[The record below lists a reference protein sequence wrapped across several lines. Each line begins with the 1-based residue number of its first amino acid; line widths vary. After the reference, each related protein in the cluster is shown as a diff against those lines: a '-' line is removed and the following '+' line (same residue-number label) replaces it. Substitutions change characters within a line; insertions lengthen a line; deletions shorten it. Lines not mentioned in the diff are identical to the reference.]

1 MKKQLFE
8 LMKVKVSTKKE
19 INLSFTQCQDKNS
32 WSKKTNKENEELKEN
47 PKNQSLGQIEI
58 SFWKKSLTQL
68 EEQYESLKSFELFKE
83 KQLSLLKYELNSNTN
98 EEIEQKK
105 KENEIKLNEIKK
117 KFSLEESKL
126 NNELSGL
133 KQLQNEY
140 MEFTLNKSK
149 IKKDINMLKSKI
161 QLLQKEKKSNPKK
174 SAISFN
180 KIDASEIQRQYKG
193 IMTTT
198 HGELCRS
205 KLGNKLLL
213 SLNVD
218 EINKYQV
225 FDRTNLA
232 YPVLK
237 KKKIQFSYL
246 GDGFNTKK
254 LGKKKINLNDFNNFK
269 VAGFPDGIQTVYWK
283 I

>member
-1 MKKQLFE
+1 MKSKGP
-8 LMKVKVSTKKE
+8 TKKE

-32 WSKKTNKENEELKEN
+32 ESKKINDESKEN
-47 PKNQSLGQIEI
+47 PDNQSLGQIEV
-58 SFWKKSLTQL
+58 SFWKKSLSQL
-68 EEQYESLKSFELFKE
+68 EEQLDSLKSFDYFKE
-83 KQLSLLKYELNSNTN
+83 RQLSLLKYELNINTN
-98 EEIEQKK
+98 GSIEKTK
-105 KENEIKLNEIKK
+105 KENEIKLKEIKNK
-117 KFSLEESKL
+117 YKSEESKL
-126 NNELSGL
+126 NDELSYL
-133 KQLQNEY
+133 KKIQDEL
-140 MEFTLNKSK
+140 MEFTLTKSK
-149 IKKDINMLKSKI
+149 IKKEINNLKNKI
-161 QLLQKEKKSNPKK
+161 QFAQKDKKTSSKK

-237 KKKIQFSYL
+237 RKKIQFSYL

-269 VAGFPDGIQTVYWK
+269 VAGLPDGVQTVY
-283 I
+283 

>member
-1 MKKQLFE
+1 MKRQLFE
-8 LMKVKVSTKKE
+8 LMKAKVSTKKE

-32 WSKKTNKENEELKEN
+32 SSKITNKVNDDLKEN
-47 PKNQSLGQIEI
+47 PNNQSLGQIEI
-58 SFWKKSLTQL
+58 SFWKKSLSQL
-68 EEQYESLKSFELFKE
+68 EEQYNSLKSFELFKE

-149 IKKDINMLKSKI
+149 IKKDINMLKNKI
-161 QLLQKEKKSNPKK
+161 QLLQKDKKSNPKK

-269 VAGFPDGIQTVYWK
+269 VAGFPDGIQTVY
-283 I
+283 

>member
-1 MKKQLFE
+1 MKKQFIEFL
-8 LMKVKVSTKKE
+8 KSKGPTKKE

-32 WSKKTNKENEELKEN
+32 ESKKINDESKEN
-47 PKNQSLGQIEI
+47 PDNQSLGQIEV
-58 SFWKKSLTQL
+58 SFWKKSLSQL
-68 EEQYESLKSFELFKE
+68 EEQLDSLKSFDYFKE
-83 KQLSLLKYELNSNTN
+83 RQLSLLKYELNINTN
-98 EEIEQKK
+98 ESIEKTK
-105 KENEIKLNEIKK
+105 KENEIKLKEIKNK
-117 KFSLEESKL
+117 YKSEESKL
-126 NNELSGL
+126 NDELSYL
-133 KQLQNEY
+133 KKIQDEL
-140 MEFTLNKSK
+140 MEFTLTKSK
-149 IKKDINMLKSKI
+149 IKKEINNLKNKI
-161 QLLQKEKKSNPKK
+161 QFAQKDKKSSSKK

-237 KKKIQFSYL
+237 RKKIQFSYL

-269 VAGFPDGIQTVYWK
+269 VAGLPDGVQTVY
-283 I
+283 

>member
-1 MKKQLFE
+1 MKKQFIEFL
-8 LMKVKVSTKKE
+8 KSKGPTKKE

-32 WSKKTNKENEELKEN
+32 ESKKINDESKEN
-47 PKNQSLGQIEI
+47 PDNQSLGQIEV
-58 SFWKKSLTQL
+58 SFWKKSLSQL
-68 EEQYESLKSFELFKE
+68 EEQLESLKSFDYFKE
-83 KQLSLLKYELNSNTN
+83 RQLSLLKYELNINTN
-98 EEIEQKK
+98 ESIEKTK
-105 KENEIKLNEIKK
+105 KENEIKLKEIKNK
-117 KFSLEESKL
+117 YKSEESKL
-126 NNELSGL
+126 NDELSYL
-133 KQLQNEY
+133 KKIQDEL
-140 MEFTLNKSK
+140 MEFTLTKSK
-149 IKKDINMLKSKI
+149 IKKEINNLKNKI
-161 QLLQKEKKSNPKK
+161 QFAQKDKKTSSKK

-237 KKKIQFSYL
+237 RKKIQFSYL

-269 VAGFPDGIQTVYWK
+269 VAGLPDGVQTVY
-283 I
+283 

>member
-1 MKKQLFE
+1 MKKQFIEFLKSKGP
-8 LMKVKVSTKKE
+8 MKKE

-32 WSKKTNKENEELKEN
+32 ESKKINDESKEN
-47 PKNQSLGQIEI
+47 PDNQSLGQIEV
-58 SFWKKSLTQL
+58 SFWKKSLSQL
-68 EEQYESLKSFELFKE
+68 EEQLDSLKSFDYFKE
-83 KQLSLLKYELNSNTN
+83 RQLSLLKYELNINTN
-98 EEIEQKK
+98 ESIEKTK
-105 KENEIKLNEIKK
+105 KENEIKLKEIKNK
-117 KFSLEESKL
+117 YKSEESKL
-126 NNELSGL
+126 NDELSYL
-133 KQLQNEY
+133 KKIQDEL
-140 MEFTLNKSK
+140 MEFTLTKSK
-149 IKKDINMLKSKI
+149 IKKEINNLKNKI
-161 QLLQKEKKSNPKK
+161 QFAQKDKKTSSKK

-237 KKKIQFSYL
+237 RKKIQFSYL

-269 VAGFPDGIQTVYWK
+269 VAGLPDGVQTVY
-283 I
+283 

>member
-1 MKKQLFE
+1 MKKQFIEFL
-8 LMKVKVSTKKE
+8 KSKGPTKKE

-32 WSKKTNKENEELKEN
+32 ESKKINDESKEN
-47 PKNQSLGQIEI
+47 PDNQSLGQIEV
-58 SFWKKSLTQL
+58 SFWKKSLSQL
-68 EEQYESLKSFELFKE
+68 EEQLDSLKSFDYFKE
-83 KQLSLLKYELNSNTN
+83 RQLSLLKYELNINTN
-98 EEIEQKK
+98 ESIEKTK
-105 KENEIKLNEIKK
+105 KENEIKLKEIKNK
-117 KFSLEESKL
+117 YKSEESKL
-126 NNELSGL
+126 NDELSYL
-133 KQLQNEY
+133 KKIQDEL
-140 MEFTLNKSK
+140 MEFTLTKSK
-149 IKKDINMLKSKI
+149 IKKEINNLKNKI
-161 QLLQKEKKSNPKK
+161 QFAQKDKKTSSKK

-237 KKKIQFSYL
+237 RKKIQFSYL
-246 GDGFNTKK
+246 GDSFNTKK

-269 VAGFPDGIQTVYWK
+269 VAGLPDGVLTVY
-283 I
+283 

>member
-1 MKKQLFE
+1 MKKQIFDF
-8 LMKVKVSTKKE
+8 MRQKGPSIKE
-19 INLSFTQCQDKNS
+19 INLSFSQSQN
-32 WSKKTNKENEELKEN
+32 KKSSSEKAIDEPKENLN
-47 PKNQSLGQIEI
+47 NQSLAQVEI
-58 SFWKKSLTQL
+58 SFWKKNIMQL
-68 EEQYESLKSFELFKE
+68 DDQYESLKSFNLFKE
-83 KQLSLLKYELNSNTN
+83 KQLSLLKCELEINSNGT
-98 EEIEQKK
+98 IENKK
-105 KENEIKLNEIKK
+105 KENQRKLKEIKEKYEAEELKLKEEINYLKK
-117 KFSLEESKL
+117 
-126 NNELSGL
+126 
-133 KQLQNEY
+133 LQSEVG
-140 MEFTLNKSK
+140 EFTLNKYK
-149 IKKDINMLKSKI
+149 IKNEISKLKNRI
-161 QLLQKEKKSNPKK
+161 EKAQNDKKQSTKK

-225 FDRTNLA
+225 FDRVNLA

-269 VAGFPDGIQTVYWK
+269 VAGLPDGVQTVY
-283 I
+283 

>member
-1 MKKQLFE
+1 MKKQFIE
-8 LMKVKVSTKKE
+8 FMKSKGPTKKE
-19 INLSFTQCQDKNS
+19 INLSFTQCQDKNAES
-32 WSKKTNKENEELKEN
+32 NKINDESKEN
-47 PKNQSLGQIEI
+47 PDNQSLGQIEV
-58 SFWKKSLTQL
+58 SFWKKSLSQL
-68 EEQYESLKSFELFKE
+68 EEQYESLKSFEYFKE
-83 KQLSLLKYELNSNTN
+83 RQLSLLKYELNINTN
-98 EEIEQKK
+98 ESIEKTK
-105 KENEIKLNEIKK
+105 KENEIKLKEIKNK
-117 KFSLEESKL
+117 YKSEESKL
-126 NNELSGL
+126 NDELSYL
-133 KQLQNEY
+133 KKIQDEL
-140 MEFTLNKSK
+140 MEFTLTKSK
-149 IKKDINMLKSKI
+149 IKKEINNLKNKI
-161 QLLQKEKKSNPKK
+161 QFAQKDKKTSSKK

-237 KKKIQFSYL
+237 RKKIQFSYL

-269 VAGFPDGIQTVYWK
+269 VAGLPDGVQTVY
-283 I
+283 

>member
-1 MKKQLFE
+1 MKRQLFE
-8 LMKVKVSTKKE
+8 LMKAKVSTKKE

-32 WSKKTNKENEELKEN
+32 SSKKTNKENEELKEYPN
-47 PKNQSLGQIEI
+47 NQSLGQIEI

-98 EEIEQKK
+98 EDIEKKK
-105 KENEIKLNEIKK
+105 KENEIKLKEIKK

-126 NNELSGL
+126 NNELSHL
-133 KQLQNEY
+133 KQIQNEY

-161 QLLQKEKKSNPKK
+161 QLLQKEKKSSSKK

-269 VAGFPDGIQTVYWK
+269 VAGIPDGIQTVY
-283 I
+283 

>member
-1 MKKQLFE
+1 MKKQIFDF
-8 LMKVKVSTKKE
+8 MRQKGPSIKE
-19 INLSFTQCQDKNS
+19 INLSFSQSQN
-32 WSKKTNKENEELKEN
+32 KKSSSEKTIDEPKENIN
-47 PKNQSLGQIEI
+47 NQSLAQVEI
-58 SFWKKSLTQL
+58 SFWKKNIMQL
-68 EEQYESLKSFELFKE
+68 DDQYESLKSFNLFKE
-83 KQLSLLKYELNSNTN
+83 KQLSLLKCELEINSNGT
-98 EEIEQKK
+98 IENKK
-105 KENEIKLNEIKK
+105 KENQRKLKEIQEKYEAEELKLKEEINYLKK
-117 KFSLEESKL
+117 
-126 NNELSGL
+126 
-133 KQLQNEY
+133 LQSEVG
-140 MEFTLNKSK
+140 EFTLNKYK
-149 IKKDINMLKSKI
+149 IKNEISKLKNRI
-161 QLLQKEKKSNPKK
+161 EKAQNDKKASTKK

-225 FDRTNLA
+225 FDRVNLA

-269 VAGFPDGIQTVYWK
+269 VAGLPDGVQTVY
-283 I
+283 

>member
-1 MKKQLFE
+1 MKKQFIEFL
-8 LMKVKVSTKKE
+8 KSKGPTKKE

-32 WSKKTNKENEELKEN
+32 ESKKINDESKEN
-47 PKNQSLGQIEI
+47 PDNQSLGQIEV
-58 SFWKKSLTQL
+58 SFWKKSLSQL
-68 EEQYESLKSFELFKE
+68 EEQLDSLKSFDYFKE
-83 KQLSLLKYELNSNTN
+83 RQLSLLKCELNINTN
-98 EEIEQKK
+98 ESIEKTK
-105 KENEIKLNEIKK
+105 KENEIKLKEIKNK
-117 KFSLEESKL
+117 YKSEESKL
-126 NNELSGL
+126 NDELSYL
-133 KQLQNEY
+133 KKIQDEL
-140 MEFTLNKSK
+140 MEFTLTKSK
-149 IKKDINMLKSKI
+149 IKKEINNLKNKI
-161 QLLQKEKKSNPKK
+161 QFAQKDKKTSSKK

-237 KKKIQFSYL
+237 RKKIQFSYL

-269 VAGFPDGIQTVYWK
+269 VAGLPDGVQTVY
-283 I
+283 

>member
-1 MKKQLFE
+1 MKKQFIEFL
-8 LMKVKVSTKKE
+8 KSKGPTKKE

-32 WSKKTNKENEELKEN
+32 ESKKINDESKEN
-47 PKNQSLGQIEI
+47 PDNQSLGQIEV
-58 SFWKKSLTQL
+58 SFWKKSLSQL
-68 EEQYESLKSFELFKE
+68 EEQLDSLKSFDYFKE
-83 KQLSLLKYELNSNTN
+83 RQLSLLKYELNINTN
-98 EEIEQKK
+98 ESIEKTK
-105 KENEIKLNEIKK
+105 KENEIKLKEIKNK
-117 KFSLEESKL
+117 YKSEESKL
-126 NNELSGL
+126 NDELSYL
-133 KQLQNEY
+133 KKIQDEL
-140 MEFTLNKSK
+140 MEFTLTKSK
-149 IKKDINMLKSKI
+149 IKKEINNLKNKI
-161 QLLQKEKKSNPKK
+161 QFAQKDKKTSSKK

-237 KKKIQFSYL
+237 RKKIQFSYL
-246 GDGFNTKK
+246 GDSFNTKK

-269 VAGFPDGIQTVYWK
+269 VAGLPDGVQTVY
-283 I
+283 

>member
-1 MKKQLFE
+1 MKKQIFDF
-8 LMKVKVSTKKE
+8 MRQKGPSIKE
-19 INLSFTQCQDKNS
+19 INLSFSQSQN
-32 WSKKTNKENEELKEN
+32 KKSSSEKTIDEPKENLN
-47 PKNQSLGQIEI
+47 NQSLAQVEI
-58 SFWKKSLTQL
+58 SFWKKNIMQL
-68 EEQYESLKSFELFKE
+68 DDQYESMKSFNLFKE
-83 KQLSLLKYELNSNTN
+83 KQLSLLKCELEINSNGT
-98 EEIEQKK
+98 IENKK
-105 KENEIKLNEIKK
+105 KENQRKLKEIQEKYEAEELKLKEEINYLKK
-117 KFSLEESKL
+117 
-126 NNELSGL
+126 
-133 KQLQNEY
+133 LQSEVG
-140 MEFTLNKSK
+140 EFTLNKYK
-149 IKKDINMLKSKI
+149 IKNEISKLKNRI
-161 QLLQKEKKSNPKK
+161 EKAQNDKKQSTKK

-225 FDRTNLA
+225 FDRVNLA

-269 VAGFPDGIQTVYWK
+269 VAGLPDGVQTVY
-283 I
+283 

>member
-1 MKKQLFE
+1 MKKQFFE
-8 LMKVKVSTKKE
+8 FMRAKGPTKRE

-32 WSKKTNKENEELKEN
+32 SSKKDNEINDESKENQN
-47 PKNQSLGQIEI
+47 NQSLGQIEI
-58 SFWKKSLTQL
+58 SFWKKSISQL
-68 EEQYESLKSFELFKE
+68 EEQYDSLKSFELFKD
-83 KQLSLLKYELNSNTN
+83 KQLSLIKYESKINSNET
-98 EEIEQKK
+98 IEKKK
-105 KENEIKLNEIKK
+105 KENQLKLKELKE
-117 KFSLEESKL
+117 KFKSDESQL
-126 NNELSGL
+126 DDELSFL
-133 KQLQNEY
+133 KKVQYELG
-140 MEFTLNKSK
+140 EFTINKSK
-149 IKKDINMLKSKI
+149 IKTEIINLKNKI
-161 QLLQKEKKSNPKK
+161 QKAQNEKKTSSKK

-218 EINKYQV
+218 EINRYQV
-225 FDRTNLA
+225 FDKTNLA

-237 KKKIQFSYL
+237 KKKIQFSYM
-246 GDGFNTKK
+246 GDCFNTKK

-269 VAGFPDGIQTVYWK
+269 VAGLPDGVQTVY
-283 I
+283 

>member
-1 MKKQLFE
+1 MKRQLFE
-8 LMKVKVSTKKE
+8 LMKAKVSTKKE

-32 WSKKTNKENEELKEN
+32 SSKVTNKVNDDLKEN
-47 PKNQSLGQIEI
+47 PNNQSLGQIEI
-58 SFWKKSLTQL
+58 SFWKKSLSQL
-68 EEQYESLKSFELFKE
+68 EEQYNSLKSFELFKE

-149 IKKDINMLKSKI
+149 IKKDINMLKNKI

-269 VAGFPDGIQTVYWK
+269 VAGFPDGIQTVY
-283 I
+283 

>member
-1 MKKQLFE
+1 MKRQLFE
-8 LMKVKVSTKKE
+8 LMKAKVSTKKE

-32 WSKKTNKENEELKEN
+32 SSKITNKVNDDLKEN
-47 PKNQSLGQIEI
+47 PNNQSLGQIEI
-58 SFWKKSLTQL
+58 SFWKKSLSQL
-68 EEQYESLKSFELFKE
+68 EEQYNSLKSFELFKE

-149 IKKDINMLKSKI
+149 IKKDINMLKNKI

-193 IMTTT
+193 IMTAT

-269 VAGFPDGIQTVYWK
+269 VAGFPDGIQTVY
-283 I
+283 

>member
-1 MKKQLFE
+1 MKKQIFDF
-8 LMKVKVSTKKE
+8 MRQKGPSIKE
-19 INLSFTQCQDKNS
+19 INLSFSQSQN
-32 WSKKTNKENEELKEN
+32 KKSSSEKTIDEPKENLN
-47 PKNQSLGQIEI
+47 NQSLAQVEI
-58 SFWKKSLTQL
+58 SFWKKNIMQL
-68 EEQYESLKSFELFKE
+68 DDQYESLKSFNLFKE
-83 KQLSLLKYELNSNTN
+83 KQLSLLKCELEINSNGT
-98 EEIEQKK
+98 IENKK
-105 KENEIKLNEIKK
+105 KENQRKLKEIQEKYEAEELKLKEEINYLKK
-117 KFSLEESKL
+117 
-126 NNELSGL
+126 
-133 KQLQNEY
+133 LQSEVG
-140 MEFTLNKSK
+140 EFTLNKYK
-149 IKKDINMLKSKI
+149 IKNEISKLKNRI
-161 QLLQKEKKSNPKK
+161 EKAQNDKKQSTKK

-225 FDRTNLA
+225 FDRVNLA

-269 VAGFPDGIQTVYWK
+269 VTGLPDGIQTVF
-283 I
+283 

>member
-1 MKKQLFE
+1 MKRQLFE
-8 LMKVKVSTKKE
+8 LMKAKVSTKKE
-19 INLSFTQCQDKNS
+19 INLTFTQCQDKNS
-32 WSKKTNKENEELKEN
+32 SSKVTNKVNDDLKEN
-47 PKNQSLGQIEI
+47 PNNQSLGQIEI
-58 SFWKKSLTQL
+58 SFWNKSLSQL
-68 EEQYESLKSFELFKE
+68 EEQYNSLKSFELFNE

-149 IKKDINMLKSKI
+149 IKKDINMLKNKI

-269 VAGFPDGIQTVYWK
+269 VAGFPDGIQTVY
-283 I
+283 

>member
-1 MKKQLFE
+1 MKRQLFE
-8 LMKVKVSTKKE
+8 LMKAKVSTKKE

-32 WSKKTNKENEELKEN
+32 SLKKTNKENEELKEN
-47 PKNQSLGQIEI
+47 PNNQSLGQIEI

-98 EEIEQKK
+98 EDIEKKK
-105 KENEIKLNEIKK
+105 KENELKLKEIKK

-126 NNELSGL
+126 NNELSHL
-133 KQLQNEY
+133 KQIQNEY

-161 QLLQKEKKSNPKK
+161 QLLQKEKKSSSKK

-269 VAGFPDGIQTVYWK
+269 VAGIPDGIQTVY
-283 I
+283 

>member
-1 MKKQLFE
+1 MKRQLFE
-8 LMKVKVSTKKE
+8 LMKAKVSTKKE

-32 WSKKTNKENEELKEN
+32 SSKKTNKENEELKEN
-47 PKNQSLGQIEI
+47 PNNQSLGQIEI

-98 EEIEQKK
+98 EDIEKKK
-105 KENEIKLNEIKK
+105 KENELKLKEIKK

-126 NNELSGL
+126 NNELSHL
-133 KQLQNEY
+133 KQIQNEY

-161 QLLQKEKKSNPKK
+161 QLLQKEKKSSSKK

-269 VAGFPDGIQTVYWK
+269 VAGFPDGIKTVY
-283 I
+283 

>member
-1 MKKQLFE
+1 MKRQLFE
-8 LMKVKVSTKKE
+8 LMKAKVSTKKE

-32 WSKKTNKENEELKEN
+32 SSKKTNKENEELKEN
-47 PKNQSLGQIEI
+47 PNNQSLGQIEI

-68 EEQYESLKSFELFKE
+68 QEQYESLKSFELFKE

-98 EEIEQKK
+98 EDIEKKK
-105 KENEIKLNEIKK
+105 KENELKLKEIKK

-133 KQLQNEY
+133 KKLQNEY

-149 IKKDINMLKSKI
+149 IKKDINMLKNKI

-269 VAGFPDGIQTVYWK
+269 VAGFPDGIQTVY
-283 I
+283 

>member
-1 MKKQLFE
+1 MKKQFIEFL
-8 LMKVKVSTKKE
+8 KSKGPTKKE

-32 WSKKTNKENEELKEN
+32 ESKKINDESKEN
-47 PKNQSLGQIEI
+47 PDNQSLGQIEV
-58 SFWKKSLTQL
+58 SFWKKSLSQL
-68 EEQYESLKSFELFKE
+68 EEQSDSLKSFDYFKE
-83 KQLSLLKYELNSNTN
+83 RQLSLLKYELNINTN
-98 EEIEQKK
+98 ESIEKTK
-105 KENEIKLNEIKK
+105 KENEIKLKEIKNK
-117 KFSLEESKL
+117 YKSEESKL
-126 NNELSGL
+126 NDELSYL
-133 KQLQNEY
+133 KKIQDEL
-140 MEFTLNKSK
+140 MEFTLTKSK
-149 IKKDINMLKSKI
+149 IKKEINNLKNKI
-161 QLLQKEKKSNPKK
+161 QFAQKDKKTSSKK

-237 KKKIQFSYL
+237 RKKIQFSYL

-269 VAGFPDGIQTVYWK
+269 VAGLPDGVQTVY
-283 I
+283 

>member
-1 MKKQLFE
+1 MKRQLFE
-8 LMKVKVSTKKE
+8 LMKAKVSTKKE

-32 WSKKTNKENEELKEN
+32 SSKVTNKVNDDLKEN
-47 PKNQSLGQIEI
+47 PNNQSLGQIEI
-58 SFWKKSLTQL
+58 SFWKKSLSQL
-68 EEQYESLKSFELFKE
+68 EEQYNSLKSFELFKE

-133 KQLQNEY
+133 KQLQKEY

-161 QLLQKEKKSNPKK
+161 QLLQKEKKSSSKK

-269 VAGFPDGIQTVYWK
+269 VAGFPDGIQTVY
-283 I
+283 

>member
-1 MKKQLFE
+1 MKKQIFDF
-8 LMKVKVSTKKE
+8 MRQKGPSIKE
-19 INLSFTQCQDKNS
+19 INLSFSQSQN
-32 WSKKTNKENEELKEN
+32 KKSSSEKTIDEPKENIN
-47 PKNQSLGQIEI
+47 NQSLAQVEI
-58 SFWKKSLTQL
+58 SFWKKNIMQL
-68 EEQYESLKSFELFKE
+68 DDQYESLKSFNLFKE
-83 KQLSLLKYELNSNTN
+83 KQLSLLKCELEINSNGT
-98 EEIEQKK
+98 IENKK
-105 KENEIKLNEIKK
+105 KENQRKLKEIQEKYEAEELKLKEEINYLKK
-117 KFSLEESKL
+117 
-126 NNELSGL
+126 
-133 KQLQNEY
+133 LQSEVG
-140 MEFTLNKSK
+140 EFTLNKYK
-149 IKKDINMLKSKI
+149 IKNEISKLKNRI
-161 QLLQKEKKSNPKK
+161 EKAQNDKKPSTKK

-225 FDRTNLA
+225 FDRVNLA

-269 VAGFPDGIQTVYWK
+269 VAGLPDGVQTVY
-283 I
+283 

>member
-1 MKKQLFE
+1 MKKQIFDF
-8 LMKVKVSTKKE
+8 MRQKGPSIKE
-19 INLSFTQCQDKNS
+19 INLSFSQSQN
-32 WSKKTNKENEELKEN
+32 KKSSSEKIIDEPKENLN
-47 PKNQSLGQIEI
+47 NQSLAQVEI
-58 SFWKKSLTQL
+58 SFWKKNIMQL
-68 EEQYESLKSFELFKE
+68 DDQYESLKSFNLFKE
-83 KQLSLLKYELNSNTN
+83 KQLSLLKCELEINSNGT
-98 EEIEQKK
+98 IENKK
-105 KENEIKLNEIKK
+105 KENQRKLKEIQEKYEAEELKLKEEINYLKK
-117 KFSLEESKL
+117 
-126 NNELSGL
+126 
-133 KQLQNEY
+133 LQSEVG
-140 MEFTLNKSK
+140 EFTLNKYK
-149 IKKDINMLKSKI
+149 IKNEISKLKNRI
-161 QLLQKEKKSNPKK
+161 EKAQNDKKQSTKK

-225 FDRTNLA
+225 FDRVNLA

-269 VAGFPDGIQTVYWK
+269 VTGLPDGIQTVF
-283 I
+283 

>member
-1 MKKQLFE
+1 MERKKIKGEKRIEKAQNDKKQ
-8 LMKVKVSTKKE
+8 ST
-19 INLSFTQCQDKNS
+19 
-32 WSKKTNKENEELKEN
+32 
-47 PKNQSLGQIEI
+47 
-58 SFWKKSLTQL
+58 
-68 EEQYESLKSFELFKE
+68 
-83 KQLSLLKYELNSNTN
+83 
-98 EEIEQKK
+98 
-105 KENEIKLNEIKK
+105 
-117 KFSLEESKL
+117 
-126 NNELSGL
+126 
-133 KQLQNEY
+133 
-140 MEFTLNKSK
+140 
-149 IKKDINMLKSKI
+149 
-161 QLLQKEKKSNPKK
+161 KK

-225 FDRTNLA
+225 FDRVNLA

-269 VAGFPDGIQTVYWK
+269 VTGLPDGSQTVY
-283 I
+283 

>member
-1 MKKQLFE
+1 MKRQLFE
-8 LMKVKVSTKKE
+8 LMKAKVSTKQE

-32 WSKKTNKENEELKEN
+32 SSKVTNKVNDDLKEN
-47 PKNQSLGQIEI
+47 PNNQSLGQIEI
-58 SFWKKSLTQL
+58 SFWKKSLSQL
-68 EEQYESLKSFELFKE
+68 EEQYNSLKSFELFKE

-149 IKKDINMLKSKI
+149 IKKDINMLKNKI

-269 VAGFPDGIQTVYWK
+269 VAGFPDGIQTVY
-283 I
+283 

>member
-1 MKKQLFE
+1 MKRQLFE
-8 LMKVKVSTKKE
+8 LMKAKVSTKKE

-32 WSKKTNKENEELKEN
+32 SSKITNKVNDDLKEN
-47 PKNQSLGQIEI
+47 PNNQSLGQIEI
-58 SFWKKSLTQL
+58 SFWKKSLSQL
-68 EEQYESLKSFELFKE
+68 EEQYNSLKSFELFKE

-149 IKKDINMLKSKI
+149 IKKDINMLKNKI

-254 LGKKKINLNDFNNFK
+254 LGKKQINLNDFNNFK
-269 VAGFPDGIQTVYWK
+269 VAGFPDGIQTVY
-283 I
+283 